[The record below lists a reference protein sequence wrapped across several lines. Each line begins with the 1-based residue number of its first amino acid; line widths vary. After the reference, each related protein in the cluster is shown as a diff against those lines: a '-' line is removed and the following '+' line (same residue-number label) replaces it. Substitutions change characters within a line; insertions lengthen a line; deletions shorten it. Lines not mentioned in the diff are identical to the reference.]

1 MSFAYVIIAVI
12 LRVLSN
18 PLANVFQKKLTAAGR
33 NPLVVNLSTYAIL
46 SVACLLFVFQFA
58 WLQLPKEFWLYS
70 LLGGAVG
77 ASGNSFLVK
86 ALERGDLSVLG
97 PVNSYK
103 SIVAMITGFFM
114 LGEVPNI
121 YGLLGVAIIIYG
133 SYFVIDTM
141 PEGFSWKV
149 FKRKDIQYRIW
160 AMILTAI
167 EAVIIKKII
176 IVSSVTI
183 AFISWCWFGA
193 LFSVFIL
200 YLQKINI
207 KAEVSK
213 TGKVELYYFLLIA
226 ICVGIMQFATNF
238 SFQHI
243 QVGYALSFFQLSII
257 VSVLLG
263 YKIFKEEN
271 LRKKLIG
278 SVVMI
283 AGAVLIIL
291 SQ

>member
-1 MSFAYVIIAVI
+1 MI
-12 LRVLSN
+12 LRILSN

-33 NPLVVNLSTYAIL
+33 NALVVNLSTYAIL
-46 SVACLLFVFQFA
+46 SVACLLFAFQFA
-58 WLQLPKEFWLYS
+58 WLRLPKEFWLYS

-200 YLQKINI
+200 YLRKINI